1 MLSRNEAAVPN
12 GHPLDPSLP
21 DHLTSR
27 KDEVSVE
34 ELAQACKEA
43 KDVSIVAELASSVGG
58 LQDDRVRR
66 VACMF
71 GNLDRI
77 LLL

>member
-12 GHPLDPSLP
+12 GHPSGPSLP
-21 DHLTSR
+21 VTSH

-71 GNLDRI
+71 ENLDRI
-77 LLL
+77 LHF